1 MMFFKNPGA
10 RMLHYVS
17 HQYYRDEGPLPE
29 LRGRDVLRNTALIVG
44 AGLALWFWNAV
55 VTPGYFLFVY
65 AYDAAAHALNPV
77 RHVEYRGPFPAV
89 VSPYAPY
96 FAFVAIALVAYVA
109 FRLCRSIARF
119 LNGRG
124 IV

>member
-1 MMFFKNPGA
+1 MNFFENPGA
-10 RMLHYVS
+10 RMLHYDS

-29 LRGRDVLRNTALIVG
+29 LRGRDVLRNTVLIVG

-55 VTPGYFLFVY
+55 VTPGYFLFIY
-65 AYDAAAHALNPV
+65 AYDAAVHMLNPA

-96 FAFVAIALVAYVA
+96 FTGVVFALVAYVA
-109 FRLCRSIARF
+109 YRVCRFIARF
-119 LNGRG
+119 FSGWRSA
-124 IV
+124 